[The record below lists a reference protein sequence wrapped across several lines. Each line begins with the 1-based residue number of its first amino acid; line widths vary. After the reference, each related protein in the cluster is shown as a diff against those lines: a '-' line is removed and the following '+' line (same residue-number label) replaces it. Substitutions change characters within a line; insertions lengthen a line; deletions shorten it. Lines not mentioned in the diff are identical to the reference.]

1 MVMRLSIVAAL
12 LMLLAGTAFAGRACP
27 SDAVTGTGSCCDKAP
42 HPTHAA
48 TAAAHVTDCAPAA
61 PAASAHV
68 TVAAKPVS
76 RQPQRSAVAP
86 AFGPLF
92 LAHQALML

>member
-1 MVMRLSIVAAL
+1 MRLSIVAAL

-27 SDAVTGTGSCCDKAP
+27 SDAVTGAGSCCDKAP
-42 HPTHAA
+42 HVSHAA
-48 TAAAHVTDCAPAA
+48 TAAHAMECAPPA
-61 PAASAHV
+61 PSASAHV
-68 TVAAKPVS
+68 TAAAKPVS